1 LTFDV
6 QGVFGDPRR
15 GCGEEAN
22 GFGPSRGQQESGE
35 LRYHH
40 LEPLVWRNILLIPL
54 DIWKK
59 LPVVDS
65 TVEIFRAYF

>member
-35 LRYHH
+35 LRYLH

-59 LPVVDS
+59 L
-65 TVEIFRAYF
+65 AGG